1 MPKGKEPT
9 QKKTSLAAFVKQ
21 RAKEGL
27 GPVVMQRTPRSS
39 HVASIGYDAERR
51 TLYVEYLE
59 VKPRRGRPQ
68 PKRLKPGATV
78 VYRYFNVPPYLY
90 TQALHAPSV
99 GHYLWARVYRKYRY
113 TKLGRK
119 GWRGPMGGHAALRR
133 PGAVKIRRRN
143 V

>member
-27 GPVVMQRTPRSS
+27 GPVVMQRTLRSS
-39 HVASIGYDAERR
+39 HVASVGYDAERR

-59 VKPRRGRPQ
+59 VKPRRGRHQ

-78 VYRYFNVPPYLY
+78 VYRYFNVPPYIF

-99 GHYLWARVYRKYRY
+99 GHYLHVRVYGKYRY
-113 TKLGRK
+113 TKLGRR
-119 GWRGPMGGHAALRR
+119 GWRGHVGGHAAKRR
-133 PGAVKIRRRN
+133 PGKVALKRRG
-143 V
+143 